1 MMNENQGLN
10 FDVFQIYCNECKK
23 IFNSNQAPCD
33 FGHFK
38 SFLRL
43 PKSMVG
49 SPIVAIKYFGSNR
62 KVIHVYN
69 ETLKKDFIYKIYY
82 GSLSEQQQNALG
94 ALRELEHDNLSNING
109 PIEMND
115 ENSEISF
122 RFDHIPETLLDFVKK
137 TPAIHIKTFA
147 KYFLQICEG
156 LKYLHENG
164 LIHGYLELDSIF
176 IKRDGGKEIIK
187 IGGLDKIFCEED
199 LQKMDDIEIGN
210 KNWMCPEV
218 IQGNTK
224 GMNLKKI
231 DIWNLGIIMYQFL
244 AKGKNPFQG
253 ENLMKTQTNIVQKVS
268 PPKESID
275 QSAMK
280 IIINCLNGVS
290 LDLIMKDL
298 DALID

>member
-1 MMNENQGLN
+1 MNESQN

-23 IFNSNQAPCD
+23 SFNSNQAPCD

-49 SPIVAIKYFGSNR
+49 SPIVAIKYFGANR

-82 GSLSEQQQNALG
+82 GAFSEEQQNALG
-94 ALRELEHDNLSNING
+94 VLRGDFFEHKNLSNING

-115 ENSEISF
+115 ENSEISL
-122 RFDHIPETLLDFVKK
+122 RFEHIPETLMDFVKK
-137 TPAIHIKTFA
+137 TPAIQKKTFA
-147 KYFLQICEG
+147 KYFVQICEG
-156 LKYLHENG
+156 LKYLHENR

-176 IKRDGGKEIIK
+176 IQKQAGKEIIK
-187 IGGLDKIFCEED
+187 IGGLDKTFCEED

-224 GMNLKKI
+224 GMDLKKI
-231 DIWNLGIIMYQFL
+231 DVWNLGIIMFQFL
-244 AKGKNPFQG
+244 TKGKNPFQG
-253 ENLMKTQTNIVQKVS
+253 ENLMKTQTNIVQKNITQ
-268 PPKESID
+268 KEYID

-280 IIINCLNGVS
+280 IIINCLNGMT